1 MIDGL
6 HWWDIGHGHKNT
18 LTSNFLTCN
27 QLLYPLVLP
36 LSYAPQTTSNPPFP
50 HLWSSALCNKP
61 CTIPSIP
68 RASWSCRY
76 NPPSVCKTILRAL
89 PFKHPDGFHTWTMEL
104 SVLLWWAREE
114 PGQEA
119 PSLQLRFPLAP
130 FVFVERSLLS
140 HNLMFPSLRG
150 KARQACTT
158 IHFVPQILSS
168 YTAVIW
174 QNT

>member
-1 MIDGL
+1 M
-6 HWWDIGHGHKNT
+6 
-18 LTSNFLTCN
+18 
-27 QLLYPLVLP
+27 QPAP
-36 LSYAPQTTSNPPFP
+36 LSPYPSTFLCLFLPKPPQTLPFP
-50 HLWSSALCNKP
+50 TFGPEHFVTSPVQS
-61 CTIPSIP
+61 IPSIP

-104 SVLLWWAREE
+104 SVLLWQAREE

-140 HNLMFPSLRG
+140 HNLTFPSLRG
-150 KARQACTT
+150 KARQACT
-158 IHFVPQILSS
+158 IIYFVPQILSS

-174 QNT
+174 QNTSSLQIESETY